1 VPADPVCSRRARTGR
16 MQRGTHTAVH
26 RSQDRV
32 ASIPTLPKASIAT
45 PDELAGYD
53 AIVFGAPTRFGNV
66 SS

>member
-1 VPADPVCSRRARTGR
+1 